1 MRRANR
7 GDGELV
13 EVDVVAEPDDAE
25 KNSDEI
31 RRSEVTVTTALSGRA
46 RMRLELS
53 VAFIS
58 LLSRPS

>member
-13 EVDVVAEPDDAE
+13 EVDVVAELDDAE

-31 RRSEVTVTTALSGRA
+31 RRSEATAMVALSGRA